1 MYLTSYIKSLTGLLT
16 ILTLTTLVS
25 VNSLAETATS
35 GNLLPN
41 AGDGHNLL
49 SQSSNNTTLDSMGSS
64 NGFTLNGITD
74 YTGGSYNELEAQ
86 GTGTVSASGSLVDLN
101 LITDQAQA
109 HTTTNT
115 SLDGGV
121 TLTSITE
128 IQNCEWAQSSYRC
141 GQSSAGG
148 GQRDSFSTTI
158 KILDENNNVLAITTL
173 TRNNDAGYRNDSY
186 TYTDTATYTDTGSRN
201 WSWEWQGVDGGD
213 PSNTGA
219 IGPNLLGASLTATL
233 LNVNYTPISEET
245 EEQIED
251 TNELLEEAQLELEN
265 ILENMEEVNLEQ
277 LEELQFETP
286 ILQELEI
293 EEITFEELAISFEET
308 FKEILIEENLMPTFE
323 TALIEENLTEEEF
336 FEEVGNIIEEEFE
349 ELMPMPSMKEEEIVM
364 VEPKMEE
371 FKEEE
376 IEMQEPKMEEFKEEE
391 IEEPKMEEVKEEE
404 ITNEEEIATEENPQ
418 EEVKEEEMKE
428 EEIQEESTE
437 TSNANTET
445 NATTEDTSE
454 ESMETEET
462 GESNTEESSMDEDT
476 ETEGS
481 ETETNNEEAVD
492 DEAVGD
498 DRQEN
503 DEIDSVN
510 VKVKRIIAKLE
521 KTLKDVNDTVK
532 AVQYVTLKGIQSG
545 AADLSSYKVQLKD
558 TVKLNDGNP
567 DFFNQLNIEQE
578 QIYKNKSL
586 NAYTNNDPISI
597 KQSELIRIDIEKK
610 QLLLE
615 LKILREG

>member
-1 MYLTSYIKSLTGLLT
+1 MIVSLT
-16 ILTLTTLVS
+16 ILILTTFISVS
-25 VNSLAETATS
+25 SQAETATS

-41 AGDGHNLL
+41 AGDGVNTNAQN
-49 SQSSNNTTLDSMGSS
+49 SNSTIDGIDSST
-64 NGFTLNGITD
+64 GFTLNGITD
-74 YTGGSYNELEAQ
+74 YSANYNELEAQ
-86 GTGTVSASGSLVDLN
+86 GTGTVSASGSLVN
-101 LITDQAQA
+101 IS
-109 HTTTNT
+109 TTTQSGVSFTTTET

-121 TLTSITE
+121 TLNATTE
-128 IQNCEWAQSSYRC
+128 VQNCEWSGSSYQC
-141 GQSSAGG
+141 GQATSG
-148 GQRDSFSTTI
+148 RDSFSTTI
-158 KILDENNNVLAITTL
+158 KILDENDNVLSITTL
-173 TRNNDAGYRNDSY
+173 TRNNDAGYRSNTH
-186 TYTDTATYTDTGSRN
+186 TYTDTATYTDTGSRK
-201 WSWEWQGVDGGD
+201 WDWQWKGIDGNS
-213 PSNTGA
+213 PNSNSPV
-219 IGPNLLGASLTATL
+219 GPNLLGASLTATL
-233 LNVNYTPISEET
+233 LDITYTPISEET
-245 EEQIED
+245 EEQLED
-251 TNELLEEAQLELEN
+251 TNELLELAQEDIEYL
-265 ILENMEEVNLEQ
+265 LENMEEINLEQ

-293 EEITFEELAISFEET
+293 EEITFEELAVTFEET
-308 FKEILIEENLMPTFE
+308 FMEILVEENLMEEFQ
-323 TALIEENLTEEEF
+323 TALIEESITEEEF
-336 FEEVGNIIEEEFE
+336 FEEAANIIEEEFE
-349 ELMPMPSMKEEEIVM
+349 ELMPAGTTM
-364 VEPKMEE
+364 KMEE
-371 FKEEE
+371 GK
-376 IEMQEPKMEEFKEEE
+376 IEM
-391 IEEPKMEEVKEEE
+391 EVKEEE
-404 ITNEEEIATEENPQ
+404 ITNEEEIATEESPQ

-462 GESNTEESSMDEDT
+462 GETNTEESSMDEDT

-545 AADLSSYKVQLKD
+545 AADLSSYKVQLQD

>member
-41 AGDGHNLL
+41 AGDGVNTNAQN
-49 SQSSNNTTLDSMGSS
+49 SNSTIDGIDSST
-64 NGFTLNGITD
+64 GFTLNGITD
-74 YTGGSYNELEAQ
+74 YSANYNELEAQ
-86 GTGTVSASGSLVDLN
+86 GTGTVSASGSLVN
-101 LITDQAQA
+101 IS
-109 HTTTNT
+109 TTTQSGASFTTTET

-121 TLTSITE
+121 TLNATTE
-128 IQNCEWAQSSYRC
+128 VQNCEWSGSSYQC
-141 GQSSAGG
+141 GTATSG
-148 GQRDSFSTTI
+148 RDTFSTTI
-158 KILDENNNVLAITTL
+158 KILDENDNVLAITTMN
-173 TRNNDAGYRNDSY
+173 RNNDAGYRQNTF
-186 TYTDTATYTDTGSRN
+186 TYTDTATYTDTGSRK
-201 WSWEWQGVDGGD
+201 WDWEWKGVDGNS
-213 PSNTGA
+213 PNSNSPV
-219 IGPNLLGASLTATL
+219 GPNLLGASLTATL
-233 LNVNYTPISEET
+233 LDITYTPISEET
-245 EEQIED
+245 EEQLED
-251 TNELLEEAQLELEN
+251 TNELLELAQEDLEYLLEN
-265 ILENMEEVNLEQ
+265 LEEVNLEQ

-293 EEITFEELAISFEET
+293 EEIQFEELAIAFEET
-308 FKEILIEENLMPTFE
+308 FKEILVEEGLMEEFE
-323 TALIEENLTEEEF
+323 TALIEESITEEEF
-336 FEEVGNIIEEEFE
+336 FEEATNIIEEEFE
-349 ELMPMPSMKEEEIVM
+349 ELMPSGTTMKIEEG
-364 VEPKMEE
+364 K
-371 FKEEE
+371 
-376 IEMQEPKMEEFKEEE
+376 IEM
-391 IEEPKMEEVKEEE
+391 EVKEEE
-404 ITNEEEIATEENPQ
+404 ITNEEEVATEELEETNEEENVKQ
-418 EEVKEEEMKE
+418 EEVKEEE
-428 EEIQEESTE
+428 TE

-445 NATTEDTSE
+445 NAKTEDTGE
-454 ESMETEET
+454 ESMENEQEGEPSSEEST
-462 GESNTEESSMDEDT
+462 MDENTEA
-476 ETEGS
+476 EGS

-492 DEAVGD
+492 DEAAGD
-498 DRQEN
+498 DRQTN

-521 KTLKDVNDTVK
+521 KTLKSVDDTVK

-545 AADLSSYKVQLKD
+545 AADLSSYKVQLQD